1 MPKPK
6 TVLEDINVEDP
17 DLASR
22 VCLALMRVGTR
33 MAVGF
38 DQRFAHF
45 GITQPQFRLLIAVW
59 NCGGNDGTTPSV
71 LANYLFLER
80 ATVSVMVNRLLD
92 AGFLA
97 KLPGENRR
105 SYKLTLT
112 QKSGELLHRMGPE
125 ARLLADTTF
134 EAFAPETLRQLEKS
148 LADLEKR
155 LRQDA
160 QERAISGPS
169 APIMGNPS

>member
-1 MPKPK
+1 MSVLK
-6 TVLEDINVEDP
+6 TVPEPVDDP

-45 GITQPQFRLLIAVW
+45 GITQAQFRLLIAVW
-59 NCGGNDGTTPSV
+59 NCGGKEGAAPSV
-71 LANYLFLER
+71 LADYLFLER

-112 QKSGELLHRMGPE
+112 QKSGELLHSMGPE
-125 ARLLADTTF
+125 ARALADTTL
-134 EAFAPETLRQLEKS
+134 EAFTPEALRQLEQS
-148 LADLEKR
+148 LAELEKR

-160 QERAISGPS
+160 QER
-169 APIMGNPS
+169 NV

>member
-1 MPKPK
+1 MLKPE
-6 TVLEDINVEDP
+6 TVDDP
-17 DLASR
+17 ELASR

-45 GITQPQFRLLIAVW
+45 GITQAQFRLLIAVW
-59 NCGGNDGTTPSV
+59 NCGGNDGAPPSV
-71 LANYLFLER
+71 LADYLFLER

-92 AGFLA
+92 EGMLA

-112 QKSGELLHRMGPE
+112 QKSGALLKGMGSE
-125 ARLLADTTF
+125 ATALADTTL
-134 EAFAPETLRQLEKS
+134 EAFTPEALRQLEQA

-160 QERAISGPS
+160 QDKTT
-169 APIMGNPS
+169 